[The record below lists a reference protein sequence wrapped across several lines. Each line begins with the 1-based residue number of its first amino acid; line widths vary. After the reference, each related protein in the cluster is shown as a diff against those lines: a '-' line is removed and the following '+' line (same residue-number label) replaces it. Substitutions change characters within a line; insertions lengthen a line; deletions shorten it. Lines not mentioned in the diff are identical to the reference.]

1 MSREKTRG
9 RSCFAKA
16 TLALIGVAGLWLLVS
31 WLTSAPAT
39 NASDAIA
46 GLAFQSP
53 IPPVGNPQLGL
64 LKTVDEDTPTA
75 NEEIVYTLTYSTT
88 NPGSQA
94 FNVRLYDFLP
104 AGVQFVSAN
113 PSASFQDGAVL
124 FTAPSIGATNA
135 TATVRVRVREGY
147 EYLHNHALVMADWV
161 LPAHVSLLTSVE
173 QPPTRLRVTKMGYE
187 TVLIND
193 ELVYILYCENTGDE
207 LANDVTVVDV
217 LPTGLPLVEA
227 SPPPDG
233 MTLPALS
240 WSLGDLE
247 PGEGRTIVITTT
259 APASVGVVTNTAL
272 ADARQ
277 GIVTSTVFATQ
288 IISEGA
294 ILRVTKKGSAPEVDV
309 GDQLVYTLGYKN
321 AGNQPATGVVMA
333 DTPPSDVTVTAVF
346 PPPASQTP
354 QLITWD
360 LETLTPGESD
370 KILITTTVG
379 GRGGRTLHN
388 VANITGPGS
397 FPGHAEL
404 NTTVR
409 PMLLYLPLMMRNA

>member
-1 MSREKTRG
+1 MSHERTRG

-31 WLTSAPAT
+31 WLTSTPAT
-39 NASDAIA
+39 NASDALA
-46 GLAFQSP
+46 RLAFQSP

-64 LKTVDEDTPTA
+64 LKTVDKDTPTA
-75 NEEIVYTLTYSTT
+75 DEEIVYTLTYSTT

-113 PSASFQDGAVL
+113 PSASFQDGAIL

-147 EYLHNHALVMADWV
+147 GHLHNHALVMADLV
-161 LPAHVSLLTSVE
+161 PPVYVSLLTRVE
-173 QPPTRLRVTKMGYE
+173 QPPTRLRVTKTGYE
-187 TVLIND
+187 AVLIND
-193 ELVYILYCENTGDE
+193 ELVYILYCENTGGE
-207 LANDVTVVDV
+207 PVNDVTVVDV

-227 SPPPDG
+227 SPPPDVV
-233 MTLPALS
+233 TLPALS
-240 WSLGDLE
+240 WSLGDLG
-247 PGEGRTIVITTT
+247 PAEGQTVVITTT
-259 APASVGVVTNTAL
+259 APASVGVITNTAL

-288 IISEGA
+288 VISEGA
-294 ILRVTKKGSAPEVDV
+294 ILRVTKQGSASEVDV

-321 AGNQPATGVVMA
+321 AGNQPATGVVMV
-333 DTPPSDVTVTAVF
+333 DTLPSDVTVTAVS
-346 PPPASQTP
+346 PSPASQTP

-360 LETLTPGESD
+360 LETLTPGESG
-370 KILITTTVG
+370 KILITTTIEG
-379 GRGGRTLHN
+379 HGGRTLHN
-388 VANITGPGS
+388 VADITGPGS

-404 NTTVR
+404 NTKVR
-409 PMLLYLPLMMRNA
+409 PMLLYLPLMMKSS

>member
-1 MSREKTRG
+1 MSHEKARG
-9 RSCFAKA
+9 RSCFTKA
-16 TLALIGVAGLWLLVS
+16 TLALIGVAGLWLLGS
-31 WLTSAPAT
+31 WLTSTPAT
-39 NASDAIA
+39 NASDALA
-46 GLAFQSP
+46 RLAFQSP

-64 LKTVDEDTPTA
+64 LKTVNKDTPTA
-75 NEEIVYTLTYSTT
+75 DEEIVYTLTYSTT
-88 NPGSQA
+88 NPGSQV

-147 EYLHNHALVMADWV
+147 EYLHNHALVMADLV
-161 LPAHVSLLTSVE
+161 LPAHVSLLTGVE
-173 QPPTRLRVTKMGYE
+173 QPPSRLRVTKIGYE
-187 TVLIND
+187 AVLIND
-193 ELVYILYCENTGDE
+193 ELVFILYCENTGNE

-217 LPTGLPLVEA
+217 LPTGLPLLEA

-240 WSLGDLE
+240 WSLGDLG

-277 GIVTSTVFATQ
+277 GLVTSTVFATQ
-288 IISEGA
+288 VISEGA
-294 ILRVTKKGSAPEVDV
+294 ILRVTKKGSASEVDV

-321 AGNQPATGVVMA
+321 AGSQPATGVVMA
-333 DTPPSDVTVTAVF
+333 DIPPSDVTVTAVF
-346 PPPASQTP
+346 PSPASQTP

-360 LETLTPGESD
+360 LETLTPGEPG

-409 PMLLYLPLMMRNA
+409 PLLLYLPLMMRNA

>member
-1 MSREKTRG
+1 MSHEKARG
-9 RSCFAKA
+9 RSCFTKA
-16 TLALIGVAGLWLLVS
+16 TLALIGVAGLWLLGS
-31 WLTSAPAT
+31 WLTSTPAT
-39 NASDAIA
+39 NASDALA
-46 GLAFQSP
+46 RLAFQSP

-64 LKTVDEDTPTA
+64 LKTVNKDTPTA
-75 NEEIVYTLTYSTT
+75 DEEIVYTLTYSTT
-88 NPGSQA
+88 NPGSQV

-147 EYLHNHALVMADWV
+147 EYLHNHALVMADLV
-161 LPAHVSLLTSVE
+161 LPAHVSLLTGVE
-173 QPPTRLRVTKMGYE
+173 QPPSRLRVTKIGYE
-187 TVLIND
+187 AVLIND
-193 ELVYILYCENTGDE
+193 ELVFILYCENTGNE

-217 LPTGLPLVEA
+217 LPTGLPLLEA

-240 WSLGDLE
+240 WSLGDLG

-277 GIVTSTVFATQ
+277 GLVTSTVFATQ
-288 IISEGA
+288 VISEGA
-294 ILRVTKKGSAPEVDV
+294 ILRVTKKGSASEVDV

-321 AGNQPATGVVMA
+321 AGSQPATGVVMA
-333 DTPPSDVTVTAVF
+333 DIPPSDVTVTAVF
-346 PPPASQTP
+346 PSPASQTP

-370 KILITTTVG
+370 KIIITTTVG

-409 PMLLYLPLMMRNA
+409 PLLLYLPLMMRNA